1 MADFPLVSIVC
12 LSMNHEKYIEKS
24 FASVVN
30 QTYANVEIWYADNN
44 STDVS
49 FEKGDLILKES
60 GLAYQGF
67 KREKNYGI
75 SANLNFLI
83 NKCRGKYITII
94 SADDWW
100 ETNNLAQKIAYY
112 EMHPQYGMLYGTG
125 FFHDYITNETKAEEL
140 KHFKSG
146 WVLKEVV
153 TRNFINAIGVVIKKE
168 TFAEVGLFDERSLL
182 EDWDMWI
189 RIAVKKEIGFFDQ
202 PLVYYGQTGKN
213 VSKNKLFMNQG
224 YEYIF
229 KKYGHYKE
237 IEAAKK
243 FYQLMGLYDDANEK
257 PGLKNLSRLLANY
270 QFTLLHFRQVIKC
283 MLGIG
288 GIKVYK

>member
-1 MADFPLVSIVC
+1 MADLPLVSIVC

-49 FEKGDLILKES
+49 FEKGNSIFKQS
-60 GLAYQGF
+60 GLAYKGF

-83 NKCRGKYITII
+83 SKCRGKYITII

-100 ETNNLAQKIAYY
+100 EHSNLAEKIAYY
-112 EMHPQYGMLYGTG
+112 EKHPQYGMLYGTG
-125 FFHDYITNETKAEEL
+125 FFYDYTTNRTEVENLTN
-140 KHFKSG
+140 FKSG

-153 TRNFINAIGVVIKKE
+153 TRNFINAIGVIIKKE
-168 TFAEVGLFDERSLL
+168 TFAEVGLFDEASLL

-189 RIAVKKEIGFFDQ
+189 RIAEKKEIGFFDQ

-213 VSKNKLFMNQG
+213 VSSNKLFMNEG

-229 KKYGHYKE
+229 KKYSHYKE
-237 IEAAKK
+237 IESAKK
-243 FYQLMGLYDDANEK
+243 FYQLMDLYDNANEE
-257 PGLKNLSRLLANY
+257 PRLKNLSRLLTNY
-270 QFTLLHFRQVIKC
+270 QFTPLHFRQVIKC
-283 MLGIG
+283 VLGIA
-288 GIKVYK
+288 GIKINK